1 MHIYYLEV
9 MNMKIELNQREV
21 MVLLECLIQGIAFDD
36 TAIDIGLLYNKVLKQ
51 TNINEYGKIYL

>member
-1 MHIYYLEV
+1 
-9 MNMKIELNQREV
+9 MKIELNQREV